1 MAENSFNEIQQGA
14 NQLLTNIIGKVKDL
28 DTAIIELNKNLATF
42 TKLGQNTPSGLET
55 KLKQQDELMKKL
67 NLTIIDQQKQ
77 ITKLSNVRKT
87 SNATTSEEVINQR
100 ALRKSSDLEA
110 QSKSKLVGAYQ

>member
-1 MAENSFNEIQQGA
+1 QGA

-42 TKLGQNTPSGLET
+42 TKLGQNTPNGLET

-77 ITKLSNVRKT
+77 ITKLNQARQT
-87 SNATTSEEVINQR
+87 AT
-100 ALRKSSDLEA
+100 ASSDAEN
-110 QSKSKLVGAYQ
+110 QTIKSKIPTLNQLTKFQNSLSNSYQNLINKQKE